1 MYTYILVDS
10 LDDDVQFYTPF
21 SLFLFSHANLINSIE
36 WPAKQFPRLRRNP
49 VAVISIPFNFRGIQ
63 LDNPFRFL
71 FEINTLPP
79 SPPRSFIIHN
89 IPPRENPH
97 GERVGRIITSYD
109 VITNTLTVRVNRY
122 RFESSIVLGSGELV
136 RSLIFDIFRQ

>member
-10 LDDDVQFYTPF
+10 LDDDAQFYTPF

-79 SPPRSFIIHN
+79 SPPVHSLFITFHLVKIHMAN
-89 IPPRENPH
+89 EWGGLLH
-97 GERVGRIITSYD
+97 HTM
-109 VITNTLTVRVNRY
+109 
-122 RFESSIVLGSGELV
+122 
-136 RSLIFDIFRQ
+136 